1 MPAALI
7 IRLNFDALALTSK
20 GVWLDKQ
27 KIPTRVCSSGDF
39 LCVAVSVLGD
49 AYALAYLKF
58 AGL

>member
-7 IRLNFDALALTSK
+7 IRLNFDAPALTSK
-20 GVWLDKQ
+20 GAWHDKLQ
-27 KIPTRVCSSGDF
+27 IPTRACSSGDF
-39 LCVAVSVLGD
+39 LCVAVNVLGD